1 MMHLHQDSGLMNI
14 CYFKFD
20 VDDSS
25 GELDVSRPVPF
36 RLTPNIVEYLSGIGI
51 AGPFTASAVAT
62 SRCLVQPNFKLS
74 TMLRTILKDEIIA
87 VHKKRALDET
97 PAAAMEGQAAFGGD
111 QSSADKGGT
120 VEVDMEK
127 IIEIVNKTVAN
138 IMGRLNGL
146 SYIET
151 AENGKMSA
159 LVQAAQSAENLCR
172 MDPAWH
178 PWM

>member
-25 GELDVSRPVPF
+25 GELDVTRPVPF

-51 AGPFTASAVAT
+51 AGPFTAAAVAT
-62 SRCLVQPNFKLS
+62 ARCLVQPNFKLAS
-74 TMLRTILKDEIIA
+74 ILRTILKDEIIA
-87 VHKKRALDET
+87 VHKKRALDELAPT
-97 PAAAMEGQAAFGGD
+97 VDQSFGGD
-111 QSSADKGGT
+111 PTTDKGT
-120 VEVDMEK
+120 IEVDMER
-127 IIEIVNKTVAN
+127 IIDIVNKTVGN
-138 IMGRLNGL
+138 ITGRLSGL

-151 AENGKMSA
+151 AENGKMTT

>member
-25 GELDVSRPVPF
+25 GELDVTRPVPF

-62 SRCLVQPNFKLS
+62 ARCLVQPNFKLA
-74 TMLRTILKDEIIA
+74 TMLRTILKDEVIA
-87 VHKKRALDET
+87 VHKKRMLDEA
-97 PAAAMEGQAAFGGD
+97 PAVETTSGVFGDSSTAAT
-111 QSSADKGGT
+111 DKGT

-138 IMGRLNGL
+138 ITGRLNGL
-146 SYIET
+146 SYIEA
-151 AENGKMSA
+151 AENGKMLA
-159 LVQAAQSAENLCR
+159 LVQAAQSMENLCR

>member
-1 MMHLHQDSGLMNI
+1 MNI

-36 RLTPNIVEYLSGIGI
+36 RLTPNIVEYLSEIGI
-51 AGPFTASAVAT
+51 IGPFTASAVAT
-62 SRCLVQPNFKLS
+62 ARCLVQPNFKLP

-97 PAAAMEGQAAFGGD
+97 PPMDQAFGGD
-111 QSSADKGGT
+111 MGATDKGT

-138 IMGRLNGL
+138 ITGRLNGL
-146 SYIET
+146 SHIET
-151 AENGKMSA
+151 PESGKMSA
-159 LVQAAQSAENLCR
+159 LVKAAQSAENLCR

>member
-62 SRCLVQPNFKLS
+62 ARCLVQPNFKLS
-74 TMLRTILKDEIIA
+74 TILRTILKDEIIA

-97 PAAAMEGQAAFGGD
+97 PAVDQPFGEM
-111 QSSADKGGT
+111 ATDKGS

-138 IMGRLNGL
+138 ITGRLNGL

-151 AENGKMSA
+151 AENGKMTA
-159 LVQAAQSAENLCR
+159 LVQAAQSMENLCR